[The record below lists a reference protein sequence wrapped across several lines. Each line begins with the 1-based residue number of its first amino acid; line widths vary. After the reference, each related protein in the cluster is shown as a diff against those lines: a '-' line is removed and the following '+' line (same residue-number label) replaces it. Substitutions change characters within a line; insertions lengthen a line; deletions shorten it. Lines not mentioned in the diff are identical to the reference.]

1 MIDATPT
8 QTPEQAQAAAARDAY
23 NLELFAIGERLA
35 AEPLAD
41 RLQTVRLM
49 LSVGSAPGTDGT
61 IDRLREDLIAGG
73 HATDADLPAVVP
85 TRHRKTVVLETDAND
100 VATVQLTE
108 GGTAPHHL
116 HYPKVD
122 SYTWGAFAY
131 LAIEAGGYGDLEVV
145 NPHNGERLWIGNAL
159 GGQDELVDG
168 AGLSPYDAL
177 RRVID
182 AMERHSF
189 LG

>member
-1 MIDATPT
+1 MTDTTPG
-8 QTPEQAQAAAARDAY
+8 QTPAQAQAAAARDAY
-23 NLELFAIGERLA
+23 NVEMYNIGERLA

-41 RLQTVRLM
+41 RLHTVRLM
-49 LSVGSAPGTDGT
+49 LTVGSSAGADMV
-61 IDRLREDLIAGG
+61 IDKLREELIAGG
-73 HATDADLPAVVP
+73 HTTGADLPAMVSG
-85 TRHRKTVVLETDAND
+85 RARKQVVLETDASQ
-100 VATVQLTE
+100 VPTVQLTD
-108 GGTAPHHL
+108 GGSKVF
-116 HYPKVD
+116 YPRYPQTD
-122 SYTWGAFAY
+122 TYTWGAFAY

-145 NPHNGERLWIGNAL
+145 NPHNGERMWVGNAL